1 MSAGTTRAPAVR
13 WVILAVYALLAACTQ
28 LLWLTF
34 AAIDTD
40 TAKVLHT
47 DVGTVGDLAAIFPFV
62 YVVLALP
69 VGRRL
74 DSHFTQ
80 SLGIGAVLSGGGAL
94 IRLIAPSSFTVQLI
108 GQLVIAAGQPFV
120 LNSITKVAAR
130 YFPQSQRATAISVG
144 SVALFIGILAA
155 VLIAGPL
162 FTAGGLG
169 LVLTVE
175 AVPSVVAMALMVL
188 LLRVPAVYTDDAS
201 TAVSLRW
208 LIRDRFMWLLAGLIF
223 IGMGVYNAV
232 ATWLQPVLAKFGEG
246 GAAGNLIAVLTAG
259 GIVGAAVLPP
269 LVATREQRRPLLII
283 ALAFSAL
290 AFAATD
296 IRHDVVWLTIW
307 LFATGFLLMSCL
319 PVVLDWSAV
328 HAGPAHEGSAAGFL
342 LMAGNLGGVV
352 LVLVIQAVMGNAY
365 LPLAALAVVGVL
377 GLPLAVG
384 LPGRAP
390 LRSIGQAVPDQAVSA
405 VPASRRDA

>member
-1 MSAGTTRAPAVR
+1 MSTDTTRARGIR
-13 WVILAVYALLAACTQ
+13 WAILLVYALLAACTQ
-28 LLWLTF
+28 LLWLSF

-40 TAKVLHT
+40 SARVLHT

-69 VGRRL
+69 VGRWL
-74 DSHFTQ
+74 DTRFTHA
-80 SLGIGAVLSGGGAL
+80 LAIGAVLTGAGAL
-94 IRLIAPSSFTVQLI
+94 LRIAAPTSFGVQLA
-108 GQLVIAAGQPFV
+108 GQFVIAAGQPFV

-130 YFPQSQRATAISVG
+130 YFPQPERATAISIG
-144 SVALFIGILAA
+144 SVALFLGILAS

-162 FTAGGLG
+162 FSAGGLG

-175 AVPSVVAMALMVL
+175 AIPSVVAAVLMLV
-188 LLRVPAVYTDDAS
+188 LLRVPALYQDDAS

-208 LIRDRFMWLLAGLIF
+208 LLRDRFMWLLAGLIF

-232 ATWLQPVLAKFGEG
+232 ATWLQPVLANFGQG

-259 GIVGAAVLPP
+259 GIVGAAILPP
-269 LVATREQRRPLLII
+269 VVAARDWRRPMLII
-283 ALAFSAL
+283 ALAVSAI

-296 IRHDVVWLTIW
+296 LRHEIAWLVVWL
-307 LFATGFLLMSCL
+307 FAAGFVLMACL

-328 HAGPAHEGSAAGFL
+328 HAGRAREGAAAGFL

-365 LPLAALAVVGVL
+365 LPLAALAVIGIL
-377 GLPLAVG
+377 GLPLALG
-384 LPGRAP
+384 LPARGAVRAVAQP
-390 LRSIGQAVPDQAVSA
+390 V
-405 VPASRRDA
+405 RD

>member
-1 MSAGTTRAPAVR
+1 MSTDSTRARGIR
-13 WVILAVYALLAACTQ
+13 WAILIVYALLAACTQ
-28 LLWLTF
+28 LLWLSF

-40 TAKVLHT
+40 SARVLHT

-69 VGRRL
+69 VGRWL
-74 DSHFTQ
+74 DTRFTHA
-80 SLGIGAVLSGGGAL
+80 LAIGAVLTGAGAL
-94 IRLIAPSSFTVQLI
+94 LRIAAPTSFGVQLA
-108 GQLVIAAGQPFV
+108 GQFVIAAGQPFV

-130 YFPQSQRATAISVG
+130 YFPQPERATAISIG
-144 SVALFIGILAA
+144 SVALFLGILAS

-162 FTAGGLG
+162 FSAGGLG

-175 AVPSVVAMALMVL
+175 AIPSVVAAVLMLV
-188 LLRVPAVYTDDAS
+188 LLRVPALYQDDAF

-208 LIRDRFMWLLAGLIF
+208 LLRDRFMWLLAGLIF

-232 ATWLQPVLAKFGEG
+232 ATWLQPVLANFGQG

-259 GIVGAAVLPP
+259 GIVGAAILPP
-269 LVATREQRRPLLII
+269 VVAARDRRRPMLVI
-283 ALAFSAL
+283 ALVVSAI

-296 IRHDVVWLTIW
+296 LRHDIAWLVVWL
-307 LFATGFLLMSCL
+307 FAAGFVLMSCL

-328 HAGPAHEGSAAGFL
+328 HAGRAREGAPAGFL

-365 LPLAALAVVGVL
+365 LPLAALAVIAAL
-377 GLPLAVG
+377 GLPLALG
-384 LPGRAP
+384 LPSRVAVRAVA
-390 LRSIGQAVPDQAVSA
+390 QAV
-405 VPASRRDA
+405 RD

>member
-1 MSAGTTRAPAVR
+1 MSAVTARAPSVR
-13 WVILAVYALLAACTQ
+13 WAILAIYALLAACTQ
-28 LLWLTF
+28 LLWLSF
-34 AAIDTD
+34 AAIDTE

-80 SLGIGAVLSGGGAL
+80 SLGIGAVLTGGGAL
-94 IRLIAPSSFTVQLI
+94 LRLIAPSSFAVQLI
-108 GQLVIAAGQPFV
+108 GQFVIAAGQPFV

-130 YFPQSQRATAISVG
+130 YFPHAQRATAIAVG
-144 SVALFIGILAA
+144 SVALFAGILAS

-169 LVLTVE
+169 LVLTIE
-175 AVPSVVAMALMVL
+175 AIPSVIAAVLMLL
-188 LLRVPAVYTDDAS
+188 LLRVPAAYTDDAS
-201 TAVSLRW
+201 TSVSLRW
-208 LIRDRFMWLLAGLIF
+208 LIRARFMWLLAGLIF

-232 ATWLQPVLAKFGEG
+232 ATWLQPVLANFGQG

-269 LVATREQRRPLLII
+269 LVASRDKRRPLLII
-283 ALAFSAL
+283 ALVFSAV

-296 IRHDVVWLTIW
+296 LRHDVVWLTIW
-307 LFATGFLLMSCL
+307 LFATGLLLMACL

-328 HAGPAHEGSAAGFL
+328 HAGAAREGAAAGFL
-342 LMAGNLGGVV
+342 LMSGNLGGVV

-365 LPLAALAVVGVL
+365 LPLAALAVIGVL
-377 GLPLAVG
+377 GVPLAVG
-384 LPGRAP
+384 LPGRAAM
-390 LRSIGQAVPDQAVSA
+390 RSIGQPVPD
-405 VPASRRDA
+405 

>member
-1 MSAGTTRAPAVR
+1 MSTDITRARGIR
-13 WVILAVYALLAACTQ
+13 WAILIVYALLAACTQ
-28 LLWLTF
+28 LLWLSF

-40 TAKVLHT
+40 SARVLHA

-69 VGRRL
+69 VGRWL
-74 DSHFTQ
+74 DTRFTHA
-80 SLGIGAVLSGGGAL
+80 LAIGAVLTGAGAL
-94 IRLIAPSSFTVQLI
+94 LRIAAPTSFGVQLA
-108 GQLVIAAGQPFV
+108 GQFVIAAGQPFV

-130 YFPQSQRATAISVG
+130 YFPQPERATAISIG
-144 SVALFIGILAA
+144 SVALFLGILAS

-162 FTAGGLG
+162 FSAGGLG

-175 AVPSVVAMALMVL
+175 AIPSVVAALLMLV
-188 LLRVPAVYTDDAS
+188 LLRVPAMYQDDAS

-208 LIRDRFMWLLAGLIF
+208 LLRDRFMWLLAGLIF

-232 ATWLQPVLAKFGEG
+232 ATWLQPVLANFGQG

-259 GIVGAAVLPP
+259 GIVGAAILPP
-269 LVATREQRRPLLII
+269 VVAARDRRRPMLVL
-283 ALAFSAL
+283 ALVVSAI

-296 IRHDVVWLTIW
+296 LRHDIAWLVVWL
-307 LFATGFLLMSCL
+307 FAAGFVLMSCL

-328 HAGPAHEGSAAGFL
+328 HAGRAREGAAAGFL
-342 LMAGNLGGVV
+342 LMAGNLGGVI
-352 LVLVIQAVMGNAY
+352 LVLVVQAVMGNAY
-365 LPLAALAVVGVL
+365 LPLAALAVIAAL

-384 LPGRAP
+384 LPSRVAVRAVAQP
-390 LRSIGQAVPDQAVSA
+390 V
-405 VPASRRDA
+405 RD

>member
-1 MSAGTTRAPAVR
+1 MSGDVGRAPARR
-13 WVILAVYALLAACTQ
+13 WAILSVYALLAGCTQ

-40 TAKVLHT
+40 TARVMHT

-69 VGRRL
+69 VGRWL
-74 DSHFTQ
+74 DSRFSHA
-80 SLGIGAVLSGGGAL
+80 LGVGAVLTGGGAL
-94 IRLIAPSSFTVQLI
+94 LRLIAPTSFAVQLG
-108 GQLVIAAGQPFV
+108 GQFVIAAGQPFV

-130 YFPQSQRATAISVG
+130 YFPQPERATAIAIG
-144 SVALFIGILAA
+144 SVALFIGILAS

-162 FTAGGLG
+162 FSAGGIG
-169 LVLTVE
+169 LVLGVE
-175 AVPSVVAMALMVL
+175 AIPSVIGALLMLVL
-188 LLRVPAVYTDDAS
+188 LRAPATYRDNAS

-208 LIRDRFMWLLAGLIF
+208 LVRDRFMWLLAGLIF

-232 ATWLQPVLAKFGEG
+232 ATWLQPVLTNFGQG

-269 LVATREQRRPLLII
+269 LVAGRDQRRTMLVV
-283 ALAFSAL
+283 ALAFSAV
-290 AFAATD
+290 AFAASD
-296 IRHDVVWLTIW
+296 LRHDVVWLGIW
-307 LFATGFLLMSCL
+307 LFATGFLIMACL

-328 HAGPAHEGSAAGFL
+328 YAGRAHEGAAAGFL

-352 LVLVIQAVMGNAY
+352 LVLVIQALMGNAY
-365 LPLAALAVVGVL
+365 LPFAALAVVGAL
-377 GLPLAVG
+377 GIPLALG
-384 LPGRAP
+384 LPGRATV
-390 LRSIGQAVPDQAVSA
+390 RAVGQALSD
-405 VPASRRDA
+405 